1 MTHNLEIEV
10 LIWVTKCMMH
20 LRQFIVTF
28 AKDCSQL
35 VMMILEPEEW
45 SAFTSYL
52 EDIKILKRSF
62 NSSELIYIPLA
73 QNSRTD
79 SLARSVKKQLLFV
92 VHMNMELPVWF
103 EESI

>member
-62 NSSELIYIPLA
+62 NSSELIYIPRTH
-73 QNSRTD
+73 NSRTK
-79 SLARSVKKQLLFV
+79 SLARSAWKQPTFV
-92 VHMNMELPVWF
+92 VYMDAKLLVWF
-103 EESI
+103 AESI